1 VSEPFYPPVS
11 PLSAALFCRC
21 PRCGEGKLY
30 DGVLTVAP
38 SCARCG
44 LDLRAQDAGDG
55 PAVFVVLI
63 LGALTVGLA
72 IIVEILFSPPL
83 WVHAVLWTPLVIGGA
98 ILLLRPLKAGL
109 IALQY
114 RHRQLG
120 APPAD

>member
-11 PLSAALFCRC
+11 PVFAAFFCRC

-120 APPAD
+120 AP